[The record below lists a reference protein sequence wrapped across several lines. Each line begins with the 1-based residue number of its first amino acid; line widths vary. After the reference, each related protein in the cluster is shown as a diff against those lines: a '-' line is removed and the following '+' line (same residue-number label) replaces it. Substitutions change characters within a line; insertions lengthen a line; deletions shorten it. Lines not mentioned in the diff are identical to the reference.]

1 MKLHAGLMPRRP
13 PASSA
18 THGTSSPPTMP
29 AAFCPSPACSSK
41 ACAAASKRTASRSV
55 TRGTP
60 PGTVAGWWATAPGHL
75 RHSVHFRMGVQRAHG
90 KYLGNKWPSPGVLT
104 CVGGYAGSRNL
115 AWREPMLDLSRRDFV
130 VSTGLA
136 AALGLNA
143 RLVVPAFA
151 QKTPDP
157 PKGFVTYK
165 VGSAEVTAIYDGI
178 WEKPHDP
185 AFIANASV
193 DDVKAAMVKAGLPA
207 DFVSIPF
214 TVVVVKTG
222 GKTIL
227 CDSGTG
233 GQLPVQPPAGKLAA
247 NMKAA
252 GIDPAKIDTILISHF
267 HPDHIFGLMEKDTNK
282 PVYPDVEIIVS
293 DVEYKFWTDPAVI
306 DRLPEARKGLARRI
320 QAVFPTWKNIRQV
333 AGEPEVAPGIR
344 FVSAPGHTP
353 GHRAFH
359 LASGGKELMISNDTA
374 YVPALVVANP
384 GWHGQYDQDAAMAE
398 ASRHKLLDRVIADKI
413 QICGYHFPFPAAGTI
428 AKDGTG
434 YALTVMKT

>member
-1 MKLHAGLMPRRP
+1 
-13 PASSA
+13 
-18 THGTSSPPTMP
+18 
-29 AAFCPSPACSSK
+29 
-41 ACAAASKRTASRSV
+41 
-55 TRGTP
+55 
-60 PGTVAGWWATAPGHL
+60 
-75 RHSVHFRMGVQRAHG
+75 
-90 KYLGNKWPSPGVLT
+90 
-104 CVGGYAGSRNL
+104 
-115 AWREPMLDLSRRDFV
+115 MLNLSRRDFV

-136 AALGLNA
+136 AALGLNS
-143 RLVVPAFA
+143 RVVVSPAFA

-157 PKGFVTYK
+157 GKPYVSYK
-165 VGSAEVTAIYDGI
+165 VGAAEVTALYDGI

-193 DDVKAAMVKAGLPA
+193 EDVKAAMTKAGLPA

-214 TVVVVKTG
+214 TVVVVKTA
-222 GKTIL
+222 GKTIM

-233 GQLPVQPPAGKLAA
+233 GQVQPTAGKLMA
-247 NMKAA
+247 NLMAA
-252 GIDPAKIDTILISHF
+252 GIDPATIETILISHF

-282 PVYPDVEIIVS
+282 PVFPNAEIIVS
-293 DVEYKFWTDPAVI
+293 DAEYKFWTDPAVI

-359 LASGGKELMISNDTA
+359 LASGGKELIISNDTA

-398 ASRHKLLDRVIADKI
+398 ASRRKLLDRVIADKVM
-413 QICGYHFPFPAAGTI
+413 ICGYHFPFPAAGTI

-434 YALTVMKT
+434 YALTLMKA

>member
-1 MKLHAGLMPRRP
+1 
-13 PASSA
+13 
-18 THGTSSPPTMP
+18 
-29 AAFCPSPACSSK
+29 
-41 ACAAASKRTASRSV
+41 
-55 TRGTP
+55 
-60 PGTVAGWWATAPGHL
+60 
-75 RHSVHFRMGVQRAHG
+75 
-90 KYLGNKWPSPGVLT
+90 
-104 CVGGYAGSRNL
+104 
-115 AWREPMLDLSRRDFV
+115 MLNMSRRDFV

-143 RLVVPAFA
+143 RLVITPAYA

-157 PKGFVTYK
+157 AKPFVTYK
-165 VGSAEVTAIYDGI
+165 VGNAEVTAIYDGI
-178 WEKPHDP
+178 WEKAHDP
-185 AFIANASV
+185 AFISNASV

-222 GKTIL
+222 GKTVM

-233 GQLPVQPPAGKLAA
+233 GQVQPTAGKLAA

-282 PVYPDVEIIVS
+282 PVYPDAEIIVS

-320 QAVFPTWKNIRQV
+320 QAVFPTWKNIKQV
-333 AGEPEVAPGIR
+333 SGEPEVAPGIR
-344 FVSAPGHTP
+344 FVNAPGHTP

-359 LASGGKELMISNDTA
+359 LSSGSGQLMISNDTA

-384 GWHGQYDQDAAMAE
+384 GWRGAYDQDGAMAE
-398 ASRHKLLDRVIADKI
+398 TSRRALLDRVIADKV
-413 QICGYHFPFPAAGTI
+413 QICGYHFPFPGAGTI

-434 YALTVMKT
+434 YALTVMKS

>member
-1 MKLHAGLMPRRP
+1 
-13 PASSA
+13 
-18 THGTSSPPTMP
+18 
-29 AAFCPSPACSSK
+29 
-41 ACAAASKRTASRSV
+41 
-55 TRGTP
+55 
-60 PGTVAGWWATAPGHL
+60 
-75 RHSVHFRMGVQRAHG
+75 
-90 KYLGNKWPSPGVLT
+90 
-104 CVGGYAGSRNL
+104 
-115 AWREPMLDLSRRDFV
+115 MLNLSRRDFV

-143 RLVVPAFA
+143 RLVVSPAFA
-151 QKTPDP
+151 QKTADP
-157 PKGFVTYK
+157 PLGFVRYQ
-165 VGSAEVTAIYDGI
+165 VGGAEVTALYDGI
-178 WEKPHDP
+178 WEKAHDP

-193 DDVKAAMVKAGLPA
+193 EDVKQAMVKAGLPA

-214 TVVVVKTG
+214 TVVVVKNT

-233 GQLPVQPPAGKLAA
+233 GQVQPTAGKMMA

-252 GIDPAKIDTILISHF
+252 GIDPAKIDTILISHC

-282 PVYPDVEIIVS
+282 PVFPDAEIVIS

-333 AGEPEVAPGIR
+333 QGEPEVAPGIR
-344 FVSAPGHTP
+344 FVNAPGHTP

-359 LASGGKELMISNDTA
+359 LASGASELMISNDTA

-384 GWHGQYDQDAAMAE
+384 GWHGAYDQDAATAE
-398 ASRHKLLDRVIADKI
+398 ASRRKLLDRVISDKI
-413 QICGYHFPFPAAGTI
+413 RICGYHFPFPGAGSI
-428 AKDGTG
+428 AKDGSG
-434 YALTVMKT
+434 YALTVTKA